1 MSCLVVIWVKKAAKE
16 IQYNLRMNN
25 MNKKL
30 TLVSISFSNRKL
42 ALFVNAPMINGKAI
56 VSDQLINSMLDA
68 IGCSERGLTYSIG

>member
-1 MSCLVVIWVKKAAKE
+1 
-16 IQYNLRMNN
+16 

-68 IGCSERGLTYSIG
+68 IGCSQRGLTYSIS